1 MIDGKPH
8 EAASEAAEEELQSSF
23 FYMLNCLLHSRM
35 QIGMESNSVVY
46 DEDVNMYLANLLNSF
61 IDPNFLEASSKYVRF
76 YDRDVYSLASKAPD
90 DRARYSVY
98 RTNADY
104 LLMDLGI
111 FNNLPRTRG
120 SLLPMY
126 HLTRDHYIGRAK
138 AYYELAASYARQ
150 ASRKHAPVSDT
161 LTKISDHIEGYLSI
175 LSYLRG
181 RYFDLIERFSPGE
194 LYHLQRSIDD
204 VGHEELV
211 CKKRDE
217 FLEIYYAWLR
227 TRSEDL
233 RMKLLAHVR
242 QLKKLDPDF
251 DFELP
256 A

>member
-1 MIDGKPH
+1 MIDGKSH
-8 EAASEAAEEELQSSF
+8 GAASEAAEEELQSSF

-35 QIGMESNSVVY
+35 QIGLESNSVVY

-61 IDPNFLEASSKYVRF
+61 IDPNYIEASSKYVRL
-76 YDRDVYSLASKAPD
+76 YDGDVYKLASQAAD
-90 DRARYSVY
+90 DRARYAVY

-104 LLMDLGI
+104 LLMELGI
-111 FNNLPRTRG
+111 FNNLPRHRG
-120 SLLPMY
+120 SLPSAY
-126 HLTRDHYIGRAK
+126 HFNRDHYIGRAK
-138 AYYELAASYARQ
+138 AYYELASSYAKH
-150 ASRKHAPVSDT
+150 ASRKSLPVCDT

-181 RYFDLIERFSPGE
+181 QYFDLIERFSQGE

-204 VGHEELV
+204 IGQEELV

-217 FLEIYYAWLR
+217 FLEIYYEWLR
-227 TRSEDL
+227 THSEDL
-233 RMKLLAHVR
+233 RTKLLTQVR

-256 A
+256 G